1 MKFASVY
8 GKTDVRY
15 VRCFFV
21 ILSLSIINA
30 YGQHK
35 YKIEQ
40 YSTEQGLSHRRVNC
54 LFKDREG
61 FMWFGT
67 WDGINRFDGHS
78 FVSFKSTPKDKYQ
91 LGNSRIG
98 RILEDQLDHLW
109 IQAYDYQIYRFDKKT
124 QQFLPLSS
132 FIAAA
137 ARRKIEFNNILQ
149 AANGW
154 VWFQTKMDGIFC
166 VSQTDMSGEH
176 IIQYATQST
185 TDYFLP
191 SDTIN
196 FFHIGSE
203 NRIWI
208 GTSNG
213 LACLEASPSGIFKNS
228 KTVTCA
234 IANGMSV
241 TAYEED
247 AGHIYFGAANG
258 NLFLFD
264 KKTKRFSAKKIT
276 SGTVNGLLSS
286 KKAPVLYASS
296 SLGEVISL
304 NTTNQQLSVSHYQY
318 KENLSSL
325 YEDKAGYLWIEPEK
339 SGAIR
344 YHPQSRSFQL
354 FSVKTEEALSDINNR
369 FFWVLED
376 YKGTVWVSM
385 KGKGFGY
392 FTSPGKTP
400 EYSLPT
406 PDGTNYQLPA
416 NITGHYYDKAGILWL
431 TTREGKL
438 IKVVIQDND
447 FEQQRLQDQESA
459 KSGNEVRGMNYD
471 RQGRLWVGLKTD
483 RLAVYQNNA
492 RVTNLFENEPPG
504 GMIGVYAILQD
515 SRGHFWLGTK
525 DHGLYKAVP
534 VNKEATRFRL
544 THFESHKNVPDSLP
558 CNQIY
563 SIVEDKQGRI
573 WMGSL
578 DNGLV
583 LIEEGAHGTRFIQSG
598 KAFDKYP
605 KGGYQNI
612 RSMCIDKD
620 GNIWM
625 GTTNGLLVLDAN
637 EKHSTAYQY
646 KTYRTIP
653 GDQES
658 LGNNGI
664 LFIYRDTKNRMW
676 LATSGGGICQATG
689 NNPLQSLRFRNYT
702 TKDGLA
708 NDYILSCTEDK
719 QGDLWLATENGLSK
733 FKPETQTFRN
743 YDSYDA
749 LPPTIDFS
757 EASVAR
763 ITSGNQLFF
772 GTVNGYIS
780 FAPDKIAASRI
791 EADMAFTGVQINNED
806 AGPRNNEELLKTDIN
821 YTPQITLKYNQNI
834 ISIFY
839 AILDHRGSGDQ
850 QGFAYRLIGFDTTWH
865 NNLQFRKA
873 TYTNLPSGHY
883 VFEVKSLSK
892 DLYSNQPYKRL
903 EITILPPPWKTW
915 WAYLLYAIIIG
926 VILFFIRRYTLAM
939 IRLRHDIA
947 VEQRLAALKM
957 HFFTNV
963 SHELRTPLTLIVN
976 PLEQVARKGNL
987 TPEIA
992 SYIEVARK
1000 NASRMVR
1007 FINQLLDLR
1016 KVQSDKATLRVTKL
1030 DIISFVKIV
1039 TDHFREAARGK
1050 RIALEV
1056 ICDEKEIT
1064 VWGDAEKLDVVVYN
1078 LLANAIKFTP
1088 EGKCIEVVVKRVPGE
1103 DCVTI
1108 AVHDQ
1113 GPGVPAENLED
1124 IFELFQEGAH
1134 ANTRELKGS
1143 GIGLALS
1150 RDFVHL
1156 HDGKIWAENNADGG
1170 LTVTVKLK
1178 TGAAHYKPEEVSLAD
1193 PNPVNLVVEKPI
1205 EQQILS
1211 QIESNSVTTHRD
1223 APIVLLV
1230 EDNDELRAFIKVQL
1244 SEYYRV
1250 ETAKDGEE
1258 GLQKAIQL
1266 LPDLIVSDIMM
1277 PKMDGIQMLDRLK
1290 HDALTSHIPVVLLSA
1305 KYSIESQME
1314 GLRYGADYYITKPF
1328 NTAFLIASIDNLLE
1342 QRKRLFEALIDKKKA
1357 IELSPEPI
1365 VVTSRDETF
1374 LREVIKIVESRM
1386 DDTEFNMDA
1395 VAESMALS
1403 RTTFYKKFKSLTTL
1417 TPMEFVRDMRL
1428 QRAKQYLDAGGHNV
1442 SEVAFH
1448 TGFSNPKYFST
1459 CFKEKYHMS
1468 PSDYLRSKNTQA

>member
-1 MKFASVY
+1 MFASLY
-8 GKTDVRY
+8 GRTDVRY
-15 VRCFFV
+15 VRYFFF
-21 ILSLSIINA
+21 IISFSIINA
-30 YGQHK
+30 YGQYK

-40 YSTEQGLSHRRVNC
+40 YSTEHGLSHRRVNC
-54 LFKDREG
+54 LLKDKEG

-78 FVSFKSTPKDKYQ
+78 FVSFKSVPKDKYQ

-98 RILEDQLDHLW
+98 RILEDQSGHLW

-124 QQFLPLSS
+124 QQFLPIST
-132 FIAAA
+132 FINPVAK
-137 ARRKIEFNNILQ
+137 RKIEFNNILQ

-154 VWFQTKMDGIFC
+154 VWLQTKMDGIFC
-166 VSQTDMSGEH
+166 VSQTDTSKGH
-176 IIQYATQST
+176 IIQYSRQAT
-185 TDYFLP
+185 TDYRLHA
-191 SDTIN
+191 DTVN
-196 FFHIGSE
+196 FFHTDKE
-203 NRIWI
+203 NRVWI
-208 GTSNG
+208 GTPGG
-213 LACLEASPSGIFKNS
+213 LSCLEASASGIFKKS
-228 KTVTCA
+228 KEVSPDSI
-234 IANGMSV
+234 IANVNV
-241 TAYEED
+241 TACEED
-247 AGHIYFGAANG
+247 ADRLYFGLANG
-258 NLFLFD
+258 HLILFD
-264 KKTKRFSAKKIT
+264 KRSKHFSIRKIT
-276 SGTVNGLLSS
+276 SGRINALLRS
-286 KKAPVLYASS
+286 KKDPVLYASS
-296 SLGEVISL
+296 SLGELLTFHPI
-304 NTTNQQLSVSHYQY
+304 NQQLSTFKYQH

-325 YEDKAGYLWIEPEK
+325 YEDKSGALWIEPER

-344 YHPQSRSFQL
+344 YRPGSHSFQL
-354 FSVKTEEALSDINNR
+354 FSLNTPDTLNDINSR
-369 FFWVLED
+369 YFWVMED

-385 KGKGFGY
+385 KGKGFAY
-392 FTSPGKTP
+392 FKPTGTTL
-400 EYSLPT
+400 EYVLPT
-406 PDGTNYQLPA
+406 PDGSNYQLPA
-416 NITGHYYDKAGILWL
+416 NVTGHYYDKAGILWL

-438 IKVVIQDND
+438 VKVVIQDND
-447 FEQQRLQDQESA
+447 FEQQYLADQGP
-459 KSGNEVRGMNYD
+459 SGNEVRGMSYD
-471 RQGRLWVGLKTD
+471 RQGRLWVGLKTGK
-483 RLAVYQNNA
+483 LTVYQNNA
-492 RVTNLFENEPPG
+492 PVNNLFENEPAG

-515 SRGHFWLGTK
+515 RRGNFWLGTK
-525 DHGLYKAVP
+525 DHGLYKAIP
-534 VNKEATRFRL
+534 VNKEQTKYRL
-544 THFESHKNVPDSLP
+544 VHFESHKKMIDSLP

-563 SIVEDKQGRI
+563 ALVEDIQGRI
-573 WMGSL
+573 WIGSL

-583 LIEEGAHGTRFIQSG
+583 LIEEGPEGAKFIQSG
-598 KAFDKYP
+598 KAFANYP
-605 KGGYQNI
+605 KGGYQNT
-612 RSMCIDKD
+612 RTMCLDKD

-637 EKHSTAYQY
+637 EKHTPSYQY
-646 KTYRTIP
+646 KTYRTIA
-653 GDQES
+653 GDKES

-664 LFIYRDTKNRMW
+664 LFICRDSKNRMW
-676 LATSGGGICQATG
+676 LATSGGGICQAIG
-689 NNPLQSLRFRNYT
+689 DKPLQSLRFRNYT
-702 TKDGLA
+702 TKDGLP

-719 QGDLWLATENGLSK
+719 QGDLWLATANGLSK
-733 FKPETQTFRN
+733 FKPEAQAFRN

-749 LPPTIDFS
+749 LPPAIDFS
-757 EASVAR
+757 EASVTR
-763 ITSGNQLFF
+763 VPSGDQLFF
-772 GTVNGYIS
+772 GTVSGYLS
-780 FAPDKIAASRI
+780 FDPGEIAASRI
-791 EADMAFTGVQINNED
+791 EATMAFTGIQINNED
-806 AGPRNNEELLKTDIN
+806 AGPGNNEELLSTDIN
-821 YTPQITLKYNQNI
+821 YTPRLTLKYNQNI
-834 ISIFY
+834 ISIYY

-850 QGFAYRLIGFDTTWH
+850 QGFAYRLIGFDSTWH

-873 TYTNLPSGHY
+873 SYTNLPFGHY

-892 DLYSNQPYKRL
+892 DLYSNQPSRRL

-939 IRLRHDIA
+939 IRLRHEVV
-947 VEQRLAALKM
+947 VEQKLAALKM

-976 PLEQVARKGNL
+976 PLEQVARKGNF

-1016 KVQSDKATLRVTKL
+1016 KVQSDKATLRVTQF

-1050 RIALEV
+1050 RISLEV
-1056 ICDEKEIT
+1056 LSDEKEIM
-1064 VWGDAEKLDVVVYN
+1064 VWADAEKLDVVVYN
-1078 LLANAIKFTP
+1078 LLSNAVKYTP
-1088 EGKCIEVVVKRVPGE
+1088 EGKCIQIFIKRNSE
-1103 DCVTI
+1103 ENCFTI
-1108 AVHDQ
+1108 AVYDQ
-1113 GPGVPAENLED
+1113 GPGVPDDKLEH
-1124 IFELFQEGAH
+1124 IFELFQEGEH

-1156 HDGKIWAENNADGG
+1156 HGGKIWAENNPDGG
-1170 LTVTVKLK
+1170 LTATVKLNL
-1178 TGAAHYKPEEVSLAD
+1178 GCNHYKEDELSPTHS
-1193 PNPVNLVVEKPI
+1193 NPVNLVVEKPI

-1211 QIESNSVTTHRD
+1211 QIENNGNTQDRE
-1223 APIVLLV
+1223 APVVLLV
-1230 EDNDELRAFIKVQL
+1230 EDNEELRAFIKVQL

-1250 ETAKDGEE
+1250 ETARDGEE

-1277 PKMDGIQMLDRLK
+1277 PDMDGIQMLDQLK
-1290 HDALTSHIPVVLLSA
+1290 NHPPTSHIPVVLLSA

-1328 NTAFLIASIDNLLE
+1328 NNAFLIASIDNLLQ
-1342 QRKRLFEALIDKKKA
+1342 QRRRLFEALVDKKKA

-1374 LREVIKIVESRM
+1374 LREIIRIVEEKM

-1395 VAESMALS
+1395 VAELMALS

-1442 SEVAFH
+1442 SEVAFQS
-1448 TGFSNPKYFST
+1448 GFSNPKYFST

-1468 PSDYLRSKNTQA
+1468 PSEYLKSKNTQA